1 MDQGVSRRAL
11 LSAAI
16 FGVSRLML
24 PLRLSGWVDTSRI
37 TRDQH
42 WREDLRM
49 LSRELP
55 EKAKPLEVARKRRT
69 FLRRLKHLDQEVGS
83 RTDNQIL
90 VGIMHSLAAIGDGH
104 TNLSVD
110 SYLFPFYPIWVYW
123 FKEGIYVIRAG
134 EQYRDL
140 LGARLVKLGNAS
152 TGHLS
157 NFLNTIIGHE
167 NEWFVKDLAQY
178 LIISADIMNG
188 AGFTSDPRQ
197 ATFEFRMPDGTVR
210 QKTLTAGNNFEHPDS
225 LTARFLRYSKP
236 DKNYWFQQ
244 LPGKKT
250 IYFRYK
256 HCEEMQELPF
266 STFQQQLLDA
276 IRTTH
281 CERLI
286 IDLRDNAG
294 GNSAI
299 LNPLISILV
308 EGKEAT
314 DDLALYALIGRGTLS
329 SAAMNAM
336 DLKRRAAAVLV
347 GEPSGAK
354 PNQYGEI
361 RDLELPNSH
370 LRVQYSTRYWNY
382 WPFNSDQS
390 LHPDVLITETWKDF
404 HAGKDAALEA
414 ALAHHWVTPLRV
426 AFNQSMNGSQVPS
439 Q

>member
-1 MDQGVSRRAL
+1 MGQEVSRRAL

-16 FGVSRLML
+16 FGMSRLML
-24 PLRLSGWVDTSRI
+24 PRSLLGSVGTSRV

-42 WREDLRM
+42 WHEDLEM
-49 LSRELP
+49 LARELP
-55 EKAKPLEVARKRRT
+55 QKAKPLEDAHRKRA
-69 FLRRLKHLDQEVGS
+69 FLGRLQYLDKEVES

-90 VGIMHSLAAIGDGH
+90 IGIMHSLAAIGDGH

-110 SYLFPFYPIWVYW
+110 SYIFPAYPIWTYS
-123 FKEGIYVIRAG
+123 FKEGIYVISAA

-140 LGARLVKLGNAS
+140 LGGRLLKLGNAS
-152 TGHLS
+152 TGHVTK
-157 NFLNTIIGHE
+157 FLNTIIGHE
-167 NEWFVKDLAQY
+167 NDWFVKALAHY

-197 ATFEFRMPDGTVR
+197 ATFQFHMPDGTVR
-210 QKTLTAGNNFEHPDS
+210 HRALAAGNNLDLPDS
-225 LTARFLRYSKP
+225 LTTRFLRYSKP
-236 DKNYWFQQ
+236 GKNYWFQQ
-244 LPGKKT
+244 LPGSRT

-256 HCEEMQELPF
+256 HCAEMQDLPF
-266 STFQQQLLDA
+266 ARFQQQLLDA
-276 IRTTH
+276 IRATH

-299 LNPLISILV
+299 MEPLINILV
-308 EGKEAT
+308 EGKDET
-314 DDLALYALIGRGTLS
+314 DKLALYALIGRGTLS

-354 PNQYGEI
+354 PNHYGEI

-382 WPFNSDQS
+382 WPSKSDRS

-404 HAGKDAALEA
+404 HAGKDAALDA
-414 ALAHHWVTPLRV
+414 ALAHHWVTPLRI
-426 AFNQSMNGSQVPS
+426 AY
-439 Q
+439 